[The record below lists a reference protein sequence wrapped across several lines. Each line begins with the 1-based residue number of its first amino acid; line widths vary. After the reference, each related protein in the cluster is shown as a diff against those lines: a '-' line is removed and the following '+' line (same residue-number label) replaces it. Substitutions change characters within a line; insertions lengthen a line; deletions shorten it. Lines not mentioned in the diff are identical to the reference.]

1 MVVRAV
7 EEEKIL
13 VQGNEAIGWGAL
25 AADCLHFYGYPITP
39 QNEVIEWF
47 ARELPERGGRFVQ
60 GESEAAVMNML
71 VGAAMAGVRVM
82 TSTSSVGFDLM

>member
-1 MVVRAV
+1 M

-13 VQGNEAIGWGAL
+13 VQGNEAIGWGAI

-47 ARELPERGGRFVQ
+47 ARELPERGGLSCR
-60 GESEAAVMNML
+60 GRA
-71 VGAAMAGVRVM
+71 RRR
-82 TSTSSVGFDLM
+82 